1 MIIVKLNIDLYLL
14 KTYDSG
20 RWYNCTE
27 SIVYNVRMDTITFN
41 IGKKVLQKIEFS
53 RNIKLTLRPKEG
65 FLMGNGPSSQPN
77 TMRHGKKRLQQ
88 RVIRK
93 NGNNYKKGVIGKDY
107 DPIKEDVKQIKKDL
121 KTRYENDNTLIK
133 GPIKLTV
140 EDINNL
146 SSKELELFEYIPD
159 VIHYEDKT
167 DLEIPPY
174 YLGYWLGDG
183 TSKAPEQITIGKED
197 QPIILPYLET
207 IAEMFGLKL
216 KTGGWGGKKEPITFN
231 ITAENK
237 IDTCGNTTEWLDDD
251 DKFNKLMEICSHI
264 DKIDKLN
271 ISVGKQTKILIE
283 DDIFEKLI
291 KLFNDIDKN
300 ALLCAKERK
309 TLPSL
314 DKKYEIAK
322 CTRTK
327 YYKIWK
333 INGGEVGFREFRKD
347 YIKGITDT
355 RESLAEKYGLH
366 VSTARK
372 YHKIWKEK
380 NGEEGLREFRNDYL
394 KRLDKSLLAKFKKM
408 NLVSNKHIPEKYLY
422 SSVENRM
429 ELLAGLIDSD
439 GCAIKAGSSDSRMK
453 LRPNTPNY
461 TIISWEIVQKNERLS
476 NDIKKLAESLGM
488 FVYFTTKMAS
498 CTYMKDG
505 VKVTSTPCKVYR
517 MTITPYN
524 NYDIPVK
531 LDRKRINSMNKL
543 HHNGGWER
551 NYENKKEIFVYL
563 RIKHEKDMTQP
574 ESHKND

>member
-1 MIIVKLNIDLYLL
+1 
-14 KTYDSG
+14 
-20 RWYNCTE
+20 
-27 SIVYNVRMDTITFN
+27 MDTITFN
-41 IGKKVLQKIEFS
+41 IGKKELQKTEFS
-53 RNIKLTLRPKEG
+53 RDTKLTLRPKEG
-65 FLMGNGPSSQPN
+65 FLMGNEPSNQPN
-77 TMRHGKKRLQQ
+77 SMRNGKKRLQQ

-93 NGNNYKKGVIGKDY
+93 NGNNYKKGYIGKDY

-121 KTRYENDNTLIK
+121 KTRYENDDTLIK

-146 SSKELELFEYIPD
+146 SLKELELFEYIPD

-183 TSKAPEQITIGKED
+183 TSKKPEQITIGKKD

-207 IAEMFGLKL
+207 IAEKFGLKL
-216 KTGGWGGKKEPITFN
+216 KTQADARKKESLIFN
-231 ITAENK
+231 ITAENRS
-237 IDTCGNTTEWLDDD
+237 DSMCRCVEWLDDD
-251 DKFNKLMEICSHI
+251 DKFNKLMEICSYI

-271 ISVGKQTKILIE
+271 SSVGKQTKILVE

-314 DKKYEIAK
+314 DKKYGIAIH
-322 CTRTK
+322 TRTK

-333 INGGEVGFREFRKD
+333 ENGGEVGFREFRKV
-347 YIKGITDT
+347 YIKELTDT
-355 RESLAEKYGLH
+355 RANLVEKYGLH

-372 YHKIWKEK
+372 YHKIWKK
-380 NGEEGLREFRNDYL
+380 NGEEGLHEFRNDYL
-394 KRLDKSLLAKFKKM
+394 KRMDKSLMSKFKKM
-408 NLVSNKHIPEKYLY
+408 NLVNNKHIPEKYLY

-439 GCAIKAGSSDSRMK
+439 GYAIKAGSSESRMK
-453 LRPNTPNY
+453 FRPNTPNY
-461 TIISWEIVQKNERLS
+461 TITSWEITQKNERLS

-505 VKVTSTPCKVYR
+505 VKVKSTPCKVCR

-524 NYDIPVK
+524 NYDVPVK
-531 LDRKRINSMNKL
+531 LDRKCINSMNQLNQNPKGL
-543 HHNGGWER
+543 R
-551 NYENKKEIFVYL
+551 CDSKKEIRVYL
-563 RIKHEKDMTQP
+563 KIKHEKDM
-574 ESHKND
+574 

>member
-1 MIIVKLNIDLYLL
+1 
-14 KTYDSG
+14 
-20 RWYNCTE
+20 
-27 SIVYNVRMDTITFN
+27 MDTINTFY
-41 IGKKVLQKIEFS
+41 IGKRELQKTEFS
-53 RNIKLTLRPKEG
+53 RDTKLTLRPKEG
-65 FLMGNGPSSQPN
+65 FLMGNEPGDQPN
-77 TMRHGKKRLQQ
+77 SMRNGKKRLKQ

-93 NGNNYKKGVIGKDY
+93 NGNNYKKGCIGKDY

-121 KTRYENDNTLIK
+121 KTRYENDDTLIK

-183 TSKAPEQITIGKED
+183 TSKKPGQITIGKED

-207 IAEMFGLKL
+207 IAEKFGLKL
-216 KTGGWGGKKEPITFN
+216 KTQADARKKVPITFN

-314 DKKYEIAK
+314 DK
-322 CTRTK
+322 
-327 YYKIWK
+327 
-333 INGGEVGFREFRKD
+333 NM
-347 YIKGITDT
+347 
-355 RESLAEKYGLH
+355 
-366 VSTARK
+366 
-372 YHKIWKEK
+372 
-380 NGEEGLREFRNDYL
+380 
-394 KRLDKSLLAKFKKM
+394 KS
-408 NLVSNKHIPEKYLY
+408 
-422 SSVENRM
+422 
-429 ELLAGLIDSD
+429 
-439 GCAIKAGSSDSRMK
+439 
-453 LRPNTPNY
+453 PNTPGQN
-461 TIISWEIVQKNERLS
+461 IIKFGR
-476 NDIKKLAESLGM
+476 
-488 FVYFTTKMAS
+488 
-498 CTYMKDG
+498 
-505 VKVTSTPCKVYR
+505 
-517 MTITPYN
+517 
-524 NYDIPVK
+524 
-531 LDRKRINSMNKL
+531 
-543 HHNGGWER
+543 
-551 NYENKKEIFVYL
+551 
-563 RIKHEKDMTQP
+563 
-574 ESHKND
+574 

>member
-41 IGKKVLQKIEFS
+41 IGKLKLQKTEFS
-53 RNIKLTLRPKEG
+53 KDTKLTLRPKEG
-65 FLMGNGPSSQPN
+65 FLMGNEPGEQPN
-77 TMRHGKKRLQQ
+77 TMRHGKKRLKQH
-88 RVIRK
+88 VIRK
-93 NGNNYKKGVIGKDY
+93 TGNNYKKGVISKDY
-107 DPIKEDVKQIKKDL
+107 DPIKEDVKKIKKDL
-121 KTRYENDNTLIK
+121 KTRYENDDTLIK

-146 SSKELELFEYIPD
+146 SSEELKLFEYIPD
-159 VIHYEDKT
+159 VMHYEDKT

-183 TSKAPEQITIGKED
+183 TSIKPEQITIGKQD

-207 IAEMFGLKL
+207 IAERFGLKL

-231 ITAENK
+231 ITAENRS
-237 IDTCGNTTEWLDDD
+237 DTNTKMAEWLFDD
-251 DKFNKLMEICSHI
+251 DKFNKLIEICSHI
-264 DKIDKLN
+264 DKNYKLN
-271 ISVGKQTKILIE
+271 ISVGKQNAKTLIE

-314 DKKYEIAK
+314 DKKYEITQW
-322 CTRTK
+322 TRSR

-333 INGGEVGFREFRKD
+333 KHNGEEGFRKFRKE
-347 YIKGITDT
+347 YIKELNDT
-355 RESLAEKYGLH
+355 RENLAEKYGLC
-366 VSTARK
+366 VATARK

-380 NGEEGLREFRNDYL
+380 NGDEGLREFRNDYL
-394 KRLDKSLLAKFKKM
+394 KRIDKSLRSKFKKM

-439 GCAIKAGSSDSRMK
+439 GCANCKKNRNGSDGSTT
-453 LRPNTPNY
+453 N
-461 TIISWEIVQKNERLS
+461 WEITQKNERLS

-505 VKVTSTPCKVYR
+505 VKVKSPPCKVYR

>member
-1 MIIVKLNIDLYLL
+1 M
-14 KTYDSG
+14 
-20 RWYNCTE
+20 
-27 SIVYNVRMDTITFN
+27 
-41 IGKKVLQKIEFS
+41 
-53 RNIKLTLRPKEG
+53 
-65 FLMGNGPSSQPN
+65 
-77 TMRHGKKRLQQ
+77 
-88 RVIRK
+88 
-93 NGNNYKKGVIGKDY
+93 
-107 DPIKEDVKQIKKDL
+107 
-121 KTRYENDNTLIK
+121 
-133 GPIKLTV
+133 
-140 EDINNL
+140 
-146 SSKELELFEYIPD
+146 
-159 VIHYEDKT
+159 HYEDKT

-183 TSKAPEQITIGKED
+183 TSKKPEQITIGKED

-207 IAEMFGLKL
+207 IAEMFELKL

-237 IDTCGNTTEWLDDD
+237 SDTCGVNTEWLDDD

-264 DKIDKLN
+264 DKNYKLN
-271 ISVGKQTKILIE
+271 ISVGKHTKNLIE

-300 ALLCAKERK
+300 ALLCEKERK
-309 TLPSL
+309 TLSSL
-314 DKKYEIAK
+314 DKKYEITK
-322 CTRTK
+322 WTRER

-333 INGGEVGFREFRKD
+333 KHNGEEGFRKFRKE
-347 YIKGITDT
+347 YIKELNDT
-355 RESLAEKYGLH
+355 RENLAEKYGLH
-366 VSTARK
+366 VATARK

-439 GCAIKAGSSDSRMK
+439 GCANCKKNRNGSDGSIT
-453 LRPNTPNY
+453 N
-461 TIISWEIVQKNERLS
+461 WEITQKNERLS

-543 HHNGGWER
+543 NQNPKGLR
-551 NYENKKEIFVYL
+551 CDSKKEIRVYL
-563 RIKHEKDMTQP
+563 KIKHEKDMTQP